1 MAFRS
6 ERDNSRTERGKRF
19 SLVKKHT
26 QPPTDQGGW
35 MAETRDFLESSAYRT
50 LSTNARRAL
59 DRLKIEHIGHGR
71 TNNGKLIVTH
81 EQFISYGVTA
91 EYVGD
96 ALDELDFKGLLKI
109 NRGRAGNGTAHPNVF
124 RLTFDGDFE
133 GAAATNDWRRCTDDH
148 AKQWVE
154 SVRDQRKAKRAGVGR
169 KRKPSLGVSETPPLR
184 IPEVRRAVGAR

>member
-1 MAFRS
+1 MAFRN

-26 QPPTDQGGW
+26 LPPADQGGW

-59 DRLKIEHIGHGR
+59 DRLKIEHISHGR
-71 TNNGKLIVTH
+71 THNGRLIVTH

-109 NRGRAGNGTAHPNVF
+109 SRGRAGNGTAHPNIF
-124 RLTFDGDFE
+124 RLTFDGDHE
-133 GAAATNDWRRCTDDH
+133 GAAATNEWRRCTDEQ

-154 SVRDQRKAKRAGVGR
+154 TVREQRKLKRAGVGR
-169 KRKPSLGVSETPPLR
+169 KSKPSLGLSEVPPLR
-184 IPEVRRAVGAR
+184 IPETRRLASAR